1 MDAKQ
6 FAWMYMIENGVAGHE
21 HGFYGGWDIL
31 PDVLE
36 QYKFKKDKYNRVGI
50 EEVARVFREEILDV
64 GVDWH
69 RTADVQSETTHQFT
83 DTFHDPETREILTG
97 ELVLLDG
104 TVQHW
109 MSDPIEV
116 ANVFEMMAQVSGAA
130 AKFQEIFGR
139 QP

>member
-6 FAWMYMIENGVAGHE
+6 FAWMYMIENGVAGHK
-21 HGFYGGWDIL
+21 HGYYGSWDIQ
-31 PDVLE
+31 PYILE
-36 QYKFKKDKYNRVGI
+36 QYQFPKDKYNWVGT
-50 EEVARVFREEILDV
+50 EEVARVFREEILKK

-69 RTADVQSETTHQFT
+69 RTADVQSDTTHQFT
-83 DTFHDPETREILTG
+83 DAFHDPETREILTG
-97 ELVLLDG
+97 DLVLLDG

-109 MSDPIEV
+109 ASDPIQV
-116 ANVFEMMAQVSGAA
+116 TTVFDMMTQVSDAA